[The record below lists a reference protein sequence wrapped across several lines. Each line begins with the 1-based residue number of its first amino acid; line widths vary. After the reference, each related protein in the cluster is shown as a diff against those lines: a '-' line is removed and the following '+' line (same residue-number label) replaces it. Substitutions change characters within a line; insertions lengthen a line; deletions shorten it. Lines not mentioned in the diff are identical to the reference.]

1 MTPRHRVPRRHGH
14 PPYGVVLVHGGPGAP
29 GSLAPVARVLSH
41 TTGVLEPWQTAR
53 SVAGQ
58 VRELRHQIDE
68 WASPPVVLVG
78 HSWGAWLSV
87 LLASEHPKSVGR
99 LVLIGSAPFRARD
112 AQRTARRR
120 WLRLSSAERSELS
133 TLWEDAT
140 HARRKISPRSLRR
153 LTELFEVAD
162 TYDAIPHAGPDEP
175 FDPRIF
181 LAVWPEAERLRSS
194 GALERSLR
202 RLRVPVLVLHGRED
216 PHPARGVVGPLRQ
229 AGVDLRVIVF
239 DRCGHEPWW
248 ERHARVPFF
257 RELRKEIARA

>member
-1 MTPRHRVPRRHGH
+1 
-14 PPYGVVLVHGGPGAP
+14 VLA
-29 GSLAPVARVLSH
+29 H

-58 VRELRHQIDE
+58 VRELRRQIDA

-87 LLASEHPKSVGR
+87 LLAVEHPESVRR

-112 AQRTARRR
+112 ALRTARRR
-120 WLRLSSAERSELS
+120 SLRLSSTERAELS

-140 HARRKISPRSLRR
+140 HPRRKLSPRSLRR
-153 LTELFEVAD
+153 LTELFEAAD
-162 TYDAIPHAGPDEP
+162 AYDPVPHPGPDEP

-181 LAVWPEAERLRSS
+181 SDVWPEAERLRSS

-202 RLRVPVLVLHGRED
+202 RVKVPVLVLHGRED
-216 PHPARGVVGPLRQ
+216 PHPSRGVVGPLRQ
-229 AGVDLRVIVF
+229 EGVDLRVVVF

-248 ERHARVPFF
+248 ERHARAPFF